1 MNQVRRKVT
10 IQKTIFMMIKTGFKV
25 FSQVPHEYAVRRLQR
40 KSRDREYFQT
50 DKWERQSTS
59 G

>member
-1 MNQVRRKVT
+1 
-10 IQKTIFMMIKTGFKV
+10 MMIKTGFQA

-40 KSRDREYFQT
+40 QSRDREYFQT
-50 DKWERQSTS
+50 DKWEGQSTS